1 MPAAMWRRISR
12 LMLEVCDRLHAGLTA
27 KWFAAFLQCEATRL
41 ARFCRERMGR
51 ACLLCPGI
59 SDVDLFCYREGIIH
73 LNAKVSDGAFDL
85 GVAEQELHSP

>member
-1 MPAAMWRRISR
+1 MSP
-12 LMLEVCDRLHAGLTA
+12 L
-27 KWFAAFLQCEATRL
+27 L

-59 SDVDLFCYREGIIH
+59 SDVDLFRYREGIIH

-85 GVAEQELHSP
+85 GVAEQELRGSTVDDCKLAP